1 VNRVNKNLFTHL
13 IFVFF
18 IKSIVNKEKSP
29 VFVGTV
35 FAIYKYIKAL
45 QELYKKRKRGII
57 IMFILEQIDA
67 FFANIV
73 PIGDFLWIFPMNFEW
88 YANIPIL
95 GQIPFAIFLLVGM
108 GFYFTFKMKGVQF
121 RYFKAGIQTL
131 TRKKKGNVGVS
142 QLAAFMLS
150 TAERVGPGNIIGVTG
165 AISLG
170 GPGALFWMW
179 VSATVGMAS
188 SFVESTLS
196 QIFKQRDGDDYV
208 GGLPFYGERIFNNKK
223 WVGSF
228 LSVMFIAYAMLC
240 IPIQT
245 FHVFTATGTAASIV
259 AGVTVKTQSVLY
271 YAIAVL
277 VIVGI
282 AATIFGGIKRVTR
295 ITDFMVPIMAV
306 IYGVIVIVIV
316 IINIGKVPAFLY
328 AVVAGAFN
336 PESIFGGSFGIVLS
350 QGIKRGLLS
359 NEAGQG
365 TVTMAAA
372 ISEAN
377 HPCEQGFIQSIGVF
391 LDTIIICT
399 MSGFIVG
406 AAKIWNNSSY
416 DFITLKDS
424 KIDLYLTSL
433 KEMIPGAA
441 MDSCISVIICIC
453 YALFAFTSLLG
464 LISFAIV
471 AGTKISK
478 SKKYIN
484 TVRIL
489 GAFVFVPIGTLCVL
503 AGLQLDNIWYVS
515 DLLNIVL
522 VFANA
527 PILFYGSK
535 YVVRA
540 LKNYADG
547 NGERFVSSEIG
558 VESDIWTYEERERM
572 KDL

>member
-1 VNRVNKNLFTHL
+1 
-13 IFVFF
+13 
-18 IKSIVNKEKSP
+18 
-29 VFVGTV
+29 
-35 FAIYKYIKAL
+35 
-45 QELYKKRKRGII
+45 
-57 IMFILEQIDA
+57 
-67 FFANIV
+67 
-73 PIGDFLWIFPMNFEW
+73 
-88 YANIPIL
+88 
-95 GQIPFAIFLLVGM
+95 
-108 GFYFTFKMKGVQF
+108 
-121 RYFKAGIQTL
+121 
-131 TRKKKGNVGVS
+131 
-142 QLAAFMLS
+142 
-150 TAERVGPGNIIGVTG
+150 
-165 AISLG
+165 
-170 GPGALFWMW
+170 
-179 VSATVGMAS
+179 
-188 SFVESTLS
+188 
-196 QIFKQRDGDDYV
+196 
-208 GGLPFYGERIFNNKK
+208 
-223 WVGSF
+223 
-228 LSVMFIAYAMLC
+228 
-240 IPIQT
+240 
-245 FHVFTATGTAASIV
+245 
-259 AGVTVKTQSVLY
+259 
-271 YAIAVL
+271 
-277 VIVGI
+277 
-282 AATIFGGIKRVTR
+282 
-295 ITDFMVPIMAV
+295 
-306 IYGVIVIVIV
+306 
-316 IINIGKVPAFLY
+316 
-328 AVVAGAFN
+328 
-336 PESIFGGSFGIVLS
+336 
-350 QGIKRGLLS
+350 
-359 NEAGQG
+359 
-365 TVTMAAA
+365 MAAA